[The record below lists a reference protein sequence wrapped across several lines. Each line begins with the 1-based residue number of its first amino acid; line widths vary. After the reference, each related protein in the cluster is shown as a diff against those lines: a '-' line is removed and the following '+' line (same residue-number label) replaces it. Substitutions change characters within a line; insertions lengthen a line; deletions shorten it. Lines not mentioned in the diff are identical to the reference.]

1 MKITNEQLK
10 QMIKE
15 ELETVLNEN
24 WGPSPFGTDIGP
36 ARSLAKGGNGYL
48 VRDRNDYQAI
58 PEYNAKHNNLEEL
71 IIAMAQDPEI
81 TDDEIKIFGVNGY
94 ATLGALKKKYN
105 LN

>member
-36 ARSLAKGGNGYL
+36 ARSLAGGGNGYL
-48 VRDRNDYQAI
+48 VRDRHDHQAI
-58 PEYNAKHNNLEEL
+58 PEYNAKYNNLEEL
-71 IIAMAQDPEI
+71 IKAMAQNPDLDSEI
-81 TDDEIKIFGVNGY
+81 RIFGVNGY

-105 LN
+105 LD